1 MNLYTASAGYF
12 FHSNHSH
19 SGTPKLLL
27 PCGYHPRMH
36 PPSRSVADDLLGTL
50 TRLSI
55 RWPVPPVRQ
64 LHVPTRHDL
73 AGEHGARF
81 CAIELADGSFG
92 LSYILLGNTLRELLA
107 AHAPGGGLPLAQADP
122 LALAERLGDGNPVQR
137 AIALAAANAL
147 TDSVW
152 RRVGYEPP
160 AAANSLGDVVLGP
173 HDHLGM
179 IGFFPPLVQR
189 VTEAGGRLSVVEMN
203 AAMVARQRR
212 RYPQLLIGVDRSL
225 LASCNTVVGTST
237 MLLNDTLD
245 DMLAA
250 APHAERFAV
259 IGPSAGVWPDPLFA
273 RGVTLM
279 GGTRVTDGAALTAAM
294 AAGESWSH
302 ATRKF
307 AIDRANWPGWATL
320 AGSC

>member
-1 MNLYTASAGYF
+1 M
-12 FHSNHSH
+12 
-19 SGTPKLLL
+19 PV
-27 PCGYHPRMH
+27 
-36 PPSRSVADDLLGTL
+36 PPRSVAADLLGTL
-50 TRLSI
+50 TRLSA

-64 LHVPTRHDL
+64 LHVPTRHHL

-92 LSYILLGNTLRELLA
+92 LSYILLGNTLRELLT
-107 AHAPGGGLPLAQADP
+107 AHAPGGGIPLALADP
-122 LALAERLGDGNPVQR
+122 LALAARLGDGNPVQR
-137 AIALAAANAL
+137 AVALAAANAL

-160 AAANSLGDVVLGP
+160 AAGNSLGDVVLGP

-189 VTEAGGRLSVVEMN
+189 VTEAGGQLSVVEMD
-203 AAMVARQRR
+203 ADMVARQRER
-212 RYPQLLIGVDRSL
+212 FPQLHIGVDRAL
-225 LASCNTVVGTST
+225 LADCNTVVGTST

-250 APHAERFAV
+250 APRAERFAV
-259 IGPSAGVWPDPLFA
+259 IGPSAGVWPDPLFS

-279 GGTRVTDGAALTAAM
+279 GGTRVTDGAALAKAM
-294 AAGESWSH
+294 AAGESWGH

-320 AGSC
+320 AGPC